1 MTTHL
6 TIGAVARLADVPAK
20 TIRFYE
26 EAGVLPE
33 AGRSESGYRLY
44 TEDDVRR
51 IRLIR
56 RARILGLG
64 LREIKE
70 LADLAFAESC
80 RTFEEELLRMIDRR
94 LVEIDRTIADL
105 VALKDDLG
113 QLKASLTTTAA
124 CEESCRADE
133 CSNCR
138 FIDD

>member
-26 EAGVLPE
+26 ETGVLPE

-44 TEDDVRR
+44 TSDDVRR

-80 RTFEEELLRMIDRR
+80 RTFEEELLRVIDRR
-94 LVEIDRTIADL
+94 LAEIDRTIADL
-105 VALKDDLG
+105 VALKEDLG
-113 QLKASLTTTAA
+113 QLKASLVATSP
-124 CEESCRADE
+124 CDESCRADE
-133 CSNCR
+133 CVTCR

>member
-6 TIGAVARLADVPAK
+6 TIGAVARRADVPAK

-33 AGRSESGYRLY
+33 AERSESGYRRY

-64 LREIKE
+64 LREIKA

-80 RTFEEELLRMIDRR
+80 RTFEAELLRMIDRR

-105 VALKDDLG
+105 VALLIS
-113 QLKASLTTTAA
+113 A
-124 CEESCRADE
+124 
-133 CSNCR
+133 
-138 FIDD
+138 